1 MGYEGLWKKRTN
13 ELFDEGEA
21 TFYKTSRF
29 TVVESNTYSLADL
42 ANKVKSCVLLKM
54 KLKYLL
60 HEEMHLSLFS
70 TGIYFILLQSQ
81 NRETWLSKLLAFL
94 GYTCNRKL
102 VYYIPPSMRSIKLKK
117 RYIEEFYLCSTQ
129 TWKWIPHLFI
139 LDLIKLQEMDDG
151 LDPTQKEAIQGYLD
165 RPDVMVLVKLRCNST
180 GQIVTVGNIHV
191 HWGQMKLP
199 DVQCIQVS
207 GSLFTIVI
215 VKNIYLSY
223 MYMKHHT
230 RSI

>member
-60 HEEMHLSLFS
+60 HVSLFS

-81 NRETWLSKLLAFL
+81 NRET
-94 GYTCNRKL
+94 
-102 VYYIPPSMRSIKLKK
+102 
-117 RYIEEFYLCSTQ
+117 
-129 TWKWIPHLFI
+129 
-139 LDLIKLQEMDDG
+139 
-151 LDPTQKEAIQGYLD
+151 
-165 RPDVMVLVKLRCNST
+165 
-180 GQIVTVGNIHV
+180 
-191 HWGQMKLP
+191 
-199 DVQCIQVS
+199 
-207 GSLFTIVI
+207 
-215 VKNIYLSY
+215 
-223 MYMKHHT
+223 
-230 RSI
+230 

>member
-42 ANKVKSCVLLKM
+42 ANKVKSCVLRKEKR

-81 NRETWLSKLLAFL
+81 NRET
-94 GYTCNRKL
+94 
-102 VYYIPPSMRSIKLKK
+102 
-117 RYIEEFYLCSTQ
+117 
-129 TWKWIPHLFI
+129 
-139 LDLIKLQEMDDG
+139 
-151 LDPTQKEAIQGYLD
+151 
-165 RPDVMVLVKLRCNST
+165 
-180 GQIVTVGNIHV
+180 
-191 HWGQMKLP
+191 
-199 DVQCIQVS
+199 
-207 GSLFTIVI
+207 
-215 VKNIYLSY
+215 
-223 MYMKHHT
+223 
-230 RSI
+230 

>member
-42 ANKVKSCVLLKM
+42 ANKVKSCVLLKI

-81 NRETWLSKLLAFL
+81 NRETWLS
-94 GYTCNRKL
+94 
-102 VYYIPPSMRSIKLKK
+102 
-117 RYIEEFYLCSTQ
+117 
-129 TWKWIPHLFI
+129 
-139 LDLIKLQEMDDG
+139 
-151 LDPTQKEAIQGYLD
+151 
-165 RPDVMVLVKLRCNST
+165 
-180 GQIVTVGNIHV
+180 
-191 HWGQMKLP
+191 
-199 DVQCIQVS
+199 
-207 GSLFTIVI
+207 
-215 VKNIYLSY
+215 
-223 MYMKHHT
+223 
-230 RSI
+230 